1 MKYKIIMIILIL
13 IGLLIGAY
21 LMFYM
26 DAVPTY
32 SLEEYKEKMGF
43 YDSMVNIDIIYFQNY
58 DYLKDNYKGEVDLY
72 YLVDS
77 FNILIKSYF
86 EQVQNQTKDLSSEE
100 LKEYFDNNKTKIGIK
115 LGLTEFEDFEEFV
128 EYIKDKKISINEY
141 QYSELDKETLSDNE
155 RYVNFTL
162 NMYYD
167 NDIKLTFNVRLSNID
182 NTEEPI
188 IKFIPV
194 KEEL

>member
-1 MKYKIIMIILIL
+1 
-13 IGLLIGAY
+13 
-21 LMFYM
+21 MFYM

-86 EQVQNQTKDLSSEE
+86 EQIQNQTKDLSSEE

-115 LGLTEFEDFEEFV
+115 LGLTEFEDFEEFI